1 MGLITNIYERNGYT
15 FHSFGDQTIEPHF
28 EIPYILTN
36 LDTRILRF
44 FVEFIQNSKLK
55 KENISTVAE
64 HTILENNAY
73 EKLDEEHSKL

>member
-1 MGLITNIYERNGYT
+1 
-15 FHSFGDQTIEPHF
+15 
-28 EIPYILTN
+28 LTN